1 MRPRL
6 HLRLPLLLILALLV
20 LPAPG
25 PARAAQ
31 RCFPETGQCIDGRI
45 REFWEQNGGLPV
57 FGFPITDQH
66 EEQIEG
72 KPVQVQWFERN
83 RLELHPENARPY
95 DVLLGRLGADRLQQQ
110 GRDWFSFPKSAAQPG
125 CRFFAET
132 GHNVC
137 DTILRAWRANGLEFD
152 GRRGTSEAESL
163 ALFGL
168 PLSDPQPEDTP
179 DGHFTVQWFERARFE
194 LHPENRPPSD
204 VLLGLLG
211 REITAGAG
219 GAPAAGGCGSVQPP
233 VSATIR
239 PGSCVKAGDPLA
251 IDAFGFQPQEQVS
264 FWLTGPDGRA
274 SHEGKRESARDG
286 TIANFEV
293 DTAGLY
299 AGTWFW
305 AFQGA
310 SSGHQ
315 AVVYFQVFRSSL
327 PPPPP
332 SIPNPTIE
340 WGKPGAISP
349 RDERAI
355 FSWVAVDGN
364 NKTHIVYSTDDGNLV
379 YVNNVAGGFNQP
391 QVIEQNIGA
400 NREPFY
406 ALAIGPGNT
415 LHLAYALL
423 GGDHQIYY
431 RQGTLSGATANWS
444 QAQRISV
451 GPKPFAAHLTVDGNN
466 TAHIVWIDLDCGV
479 YNVYYRARYAD
490 GHLSDVSAPLGDCL
504 YQNRPQVAVTGDG
517 AIHIVFQH
525 ERDIFH
531 ARQEG
536 GRWAISNL
544 SRTRS
549 TPSYNATIATDGAAL
564 YVAWDEGSNNHDIL
578 FRRSPDG
585 GKSWSDVDGLSD
597 TETFATFPHLAYASA
612 ARRVYAVWSD
622 VRNFR
627 NKEPYVVFSAI
638 DPDSGGHT
646 KPLRLST
653 QSGEAILPIVAA
665 GPSAVSVVWQLRS
678 RPDWRIYHIGGTIES
693 ANKAN

>member
-1 MRPRL
+1 
-6 HLRLPLLLILALLV
+6 
-20 LPAPG
+20 
-25 PARAAQ
+25 
-31 RCFPETGQCIDGRI
+31 
-45 REFWEQNGGLPV
+45 
-57 FGFPITDQH
+57 
-66 EEQIEG
+66 
-72 KPVQVQWFERN
+72 
-83 RLELHPENARPY
+83 
-95 DVLLGRLGADRLQQQ
+95 
-110 GRDWFSFPKSAAQPG
+110 
-125 CRFFAET
+125 
-132 GHNVC
+132 
-137 DTILRAWRANGLEFD
+137 
-152 GRRGTSEAESL
+152 
-163 ALFGL
+163 
-168 PLSDPQPEDTP
+168 
-179 DGHFTVQWFERARFE
+179 
-194 LHPENRPPSD
+194 
-204 VLLGLLG
+204 
-211 REITAGAG
+211 
-219 GAPAAGGCGSVQPP
+219 
-233 VSATIR
+233 
-239 PGSCVKAGDPLA
+239 VKAGDPLV

-274 SHEGKRESARDG
+274 SHEGRRESARDG
-286 TIANFEV
+286 TIANFAV

-315 AVVYFQVFRSSL
+315 AVVYFQVFGSSL

-379 YVNNVAGGFNQP
+379 YINNVAGGFNQP

-423 GGDHQIYY
+423 GGDHQVYY

-490 GHLSDVSAPLGDCL
+490 GHLSDVAAPLGDCL

-525 ERDIFH
+525 ERDIFY

-536 GRWAISNL
+536 GGWATSNL
-544 SRTRS
+544 SQTRS

-585 GKSWSDVDGLSD
+585 GRNWSEADGLSD
-597 TETFATFPHLAYASA
+597 TESFATFPYLAYAPA

-622 VRNFR
+622 VKNFK

-638 DPDSGGHT
+638 EPESGAHS

-665 GPSAVSVVWQLRS
+665 GPTTVSVVWQLRS
-678 RPDWRIYHIGGTIES
+678 RPDWRIYYIGGTIQSEQ
-693 ANKAN
+693 AH